1 MAKTVLGLDIG
12 SYSVKLV
19 EVDNDDHRHRLKNYA
34 IAELYGESEE
44 YDIEGPSY
52 SRQLAAVRNCFK
64 QIKQN
69 PKRVKN
75 LNCSV
80 GGQEVAVKQIK
91 SIPLSAEELESSLT
105 FEARKH
111 LPLED
116 TEAIL
121 DYQILSESTS
131 ATEID
136 ILMVATT
143 KKAFDYHIKLLRELG
158 ARPKTLDAECTALAN
173 SYFLTRGKPESDNP
187 LIFLNIGARFS
198 TLTVFADNGMLF
210 SRDIAIGG
218 YKITEDIRSMRDVEY
233 AAAEEM
239 KKVKGMGA
247 FLGDDEG
254 GDSSSS
260 IRIARKK
267 SLDSLVD
274 EIRRSLRYYTKE
286 TGIREFDKI
295 LLCGGSALLIN
306 LNSHLAQ
313 ALSMNVELYNPFEQF
328 TLPPGFNESLGAQM
342 ATACGLALREE

>member
-1 MAKTVLGLDIG
+1 MAKSVFGLDIG
-12 SYSVKLV
+12 TYSVKLV
-19 EVDNDDHRHRLKNYA
+19 EVDRDDSRFRLKNYA
-34 IAELYGESEE
+34 IGELYGESEE
-44 YDIEGPSY
+44 YDAEGPSY
-52 SRQLAAVRNCFK
+52 SRQSAALRNCFRQMK
-64 QIKQN
+64 LN
-69 PKRVKN
+69 PKRIKN
-75 LNCSV
+75 LNCSI

-121 DYQILSESTS
+121 DYQILSDSTN

-143 KKAFDYHIKLLRELG
+143 KKAFDYHIRLLRELG
-158 ARPKTLDAECTALAN
+158 VKPKTLDAECTALLN
-173 SYFLTRGKPESDNP
+173 SYFLTHGKPEGDRA
-187 LIFLNIGARFS
+187 LIFLDVGAKFS

-218 YKITEDIRSMRDVEY
+218 HKLTDDIKAMQDIEY
-233 AAAEEM
+233 LAAEEM
-239 KKVKGMGA
+239 KKAKGMGA
-247 FLGDDEG
+247 FLGGEDGGEG
-254 GDSSSS
+254 SA
-260 IRIARKK
+260 IRIARRK

-286 TGIREFDKI
+286 TGIREYERI
-295 LLCGGSALLIN
+295 LLCGGSALLTN

-313 ALSMNVELYNPFEQF
+313 ALSMNVEVYNPFENF
-328 TLPPGFNESLGAQM
+328 TVPPGFNESLGTQL
-342 ATACGLALREE
+342 ATACGLALRED

>member
-1 MAKTVLGLDIG
+1 MAKSVLGLDIG

-19 EVDNDDHRHRLKNYA
+19 EVDKDDNRYRLKNYA
-34 IAELYGESEE
+34 IAELYGDNEE

-52 SRQLAAVRNCFK
+52 SRQSAAVRSCFK
-64 QIKQN
+64 QMKLN
-69 PKRVKN
+69 PKRIKN
-75 LNCSV
+75 LNCSI
-80 GGQEVAVKQIK
+80 GGKDVAVKQIK

-121 DYQILSESTS
+121 DYQILSGSTS

-143 KKAFDYHIKLLRELG
+143 RKAFDYHIKLLKELG
-158 ARPKTLDAECTALAN
+158 VKPKTLDAECTALVN
-173 SYFLTRGKPESDNP
+173 TYFLGRGKPAAETA
-187 LIFLNIGARFS
+187 LVFLDIGAKFS
-198 TLTVFADNGMLF
+198 TLTVFSDSGMLF

-218 YKITEDIRSMRDVEY
+218 HKITDDIKGMQNTEY
-233 AAAEEM
+233 LAAEEM
-239 KKVKGMGA
+239 KRTKGIGA
-247 FLGDDEG
+247 FLSDDDGEAG
-254 GDSSSS
+254 SS
-260 IRIARKK
+260 IRIARRK

-286 TGIREFDKI
+286 TGIREFEKM
-295 LLCGGSALLIN
+295 LFCGGSALMIN

-313 ALSMNVELYNPFEQF
+313 ALSMNVEIYNPFEHF
-328 TLPPGFNESLGAQM
+328 TVPPGFNESLGTQL
-342 ATACGLALREE
+342 ATACGLAMRED